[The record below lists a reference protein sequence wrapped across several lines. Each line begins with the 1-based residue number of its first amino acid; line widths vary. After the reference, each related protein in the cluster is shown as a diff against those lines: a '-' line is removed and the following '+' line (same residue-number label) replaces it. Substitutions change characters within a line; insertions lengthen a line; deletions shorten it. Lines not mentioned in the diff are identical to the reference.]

1 MENIEQ
7 KQIHIRDGR
16 KSYYLSPRDILL
28 VKADGNYCTIYL
40 TLSTKYDAVR
50 IQIGQLLKLIE
61 QIDTPHFLARVDRST
76 IVNLK
81 YVKFVDAKKGII
93 TLRWQNEDIKVTIAK
108 SSGTA
113 LSERLAPL
121 MKLNEDASAIKRENF
136 SDEQTYNLAKSI
148 DDFKRTLSRMHTL
161 YSLFKE

>member
-7 KQIHIRDGR
+7 KQIHIKDGR
-16 KSYYLSPRDILL
+16 KSYYFSPCDVLL

-40 TLSTKYDAVR
+40 IVSTRYDAVR

-81 YVKFVDAKKGII
+81 YVKFVDAKKGVI

-121 MKLNEDASAIKRENF
+121 MKLNEEESTVKRENF
-136 SDEQTYNLAKSI
+136 PDEQTYNLAKSA
-148 DDFKRTLSRMHTL
+148 DDLKRTLSRMHTL
-161 YSLFKE
+161 YSLFNE